1 MKKLLVSAFLSFLL
15 FVPFASAH
23 AGYVNGYY
31 RSNGTYVQGYY
42 RADPVRAV
50 SAAAP
55 AAKPVLKVATPVV
68 KKVVV
73 TSATYY
79 TNVNNIQVQSPSI
92 SGSAGATAKCR
103 DMTYSHST
111 HRSGTCSGHG
121 GVATWF

>member
-1 MKKLLVSAFLSFLL
+1 MKKLLAGAFLSFLL
-15 FVPFASAH
+15 VVPFASAN

-50 SAAAP
+50 PAAVP
-55 AAKPVLKVATPVV
+55 AAKPVVKVAAPVV

-73 TSATYY
+73 TSPTYY
-79 TNVNNIQVQSPSI
+79 TNVNGLQVQSPSL
-92 SGSAGATAKCR
+92 SASAGATARCR

-121 GVATWF
+121 GVATWY